1 MDDLFVMSEI
11 IYGDSK
17 KEKLKAAAK
26 DFLLL
31 LHEGY
36 DINNEAIQDSVF
48 LHNDINHLSKKE
60 KSYIKKIIKNG
71 QF

>member
-17 KEKLKAAAK
+17 EEKLKAAAE

-36 DINNEAIQDSVF
+36 DINDEAIQNRVL

>member
-17 KEKLKAAAK
+17 KEKLKAAAE

-36 DINNEAIQDSVF
+36 DINDEAIQNRV
-48 LHNDINHLSKKE
+48 LLYNDINHLSKKE